1 MTDALLSISRDNSDD
16 RVLAEQV
23 CKACIAGLDVD
34 GASISLL
41 TASVARETLWAS
53 DPTAQLLED
62 LQYSLGE
69 GACMQAATTGFPV
82 LVPDLHH
89 STQVARWPIFAAAVA
104 EQTRVRAL
112 FALPMQFGV
121 INLGVLDLY
130 RATPGGLG
138 QEQWRDGLAAADIA
152 AVMMLE
158 LRTDPD
164 DPDGYDDSDAPWLDP
179 SLGSRAEIHQATGM
193 VLVQLAI
200 TATEALARLRAHA
213 FTEQRLLLE
222 VAADVVARR
231 LEFTHDM
238 K

>member
-41 TASVARETLWAS
+41 TASVVRETLWAS

-89 STQVARWPIFAAAVA
+89 NTQVARWPIFAAAVA

-164 DPDGYDDSDAPWLDP
+164 NPDGYDDSDAPWLDP
-179 SLGSRAEIHQATGM
+179 SLGSRAEIHQAAGM
-193 VLVQLAI
+193 VLVQLGI

-213 FTEQRLLLE
+213 FTQQRLLLD
-222 VAADVVARR
+222 VAADVVTRR
-231 LEFTHDM
+231 LEFTQDM

>member
-1 MTDALLSISRDNSDD
+1 MTEALLGIDRDSSDH
-16 RVLAEQV
+16 RVLAGQV
-23 CKACIAGLDVD
+23 CRACVAGLDID
-34 GASISLL
+34 GASISVL

-112 FALPMQFGV
+112 FAFPLQFGV

-130 RATPGGLG
+130 RIRPGGLS
-138 QEQWRDGLAAADIA
+138 QQQWRDGLAATEIA

-158 LRTDPD
+158 IRTDPD

-193 VLVQLAI
+193 VIAQLAI

-213 FTEQRLLLE
+213 FSHHRLLLE

-231 LEFTHDM
+231 LVFTEDM
-238 K
+238 R